1 MRSRSAFAGIAVL
14 AFSVRGIAVGLW
26 LVFAGRRLAD
36 PAIAPAGA

>member
-1 MRSRSAFAGIAVL
+1 VGGF
-14 AFSVRGIAVGLW
+14 AVGLW